1 MRTSALK
8 ITVDD
13 KALRET
19 LAKLPERLNERARK
33 NGARR
38 ALAPFA
44 KSLGRIWASSRYRGK
59 ATHRKAIQAA
69 AQMDVRRMGGGP
81 LAPLRSQVG
90 IRYGSKGGARAK
102 GRQRVYH
109 LLELGFR
116 HYGRGSS
123 FYNTTPAHLIQQRDA
138 RREFVKQE
146 RDRVWRENP
155 GNTRQA
161 RQARSGAMF
170 AVYGQAREQFK
181 ELTEF
186 TYAKKDAIKAAR
198 GGARMIPGA
207 MRSYRW
213 AVRALPI
220 AMRRMAEE
228 TLAEAKKLLG
238 GAK

>member
-1 MRTSALK
+1 MSTPALK

-13 KALRET
+13 KALREA

-44 KSLGRIWASSRYRGK
+44 KSLGRIWAASRYRGK

-69 AQMDVRRMGGGP
+69 AQMDVRRIGRGP

-123 FYNTTPAHLIQQRDA
+123 FYSSTPAHLVQQRDA
-138 RREFVKQE
+138 RKEFVKLE
-146 RDRVWRENP
+146 RDRIWKESP
-155 GNTRQA
+155 GGSRQA
-161 RQARSGAMF
+161 RQARSAALFVM
-170 AVYGQAREQFK
+170 YGQAREQFK
-181 ELTEF
+181 ELSDF
-186 TYAKKDAIKAAR
+186 RFSKASAMKAAGGGAKK
-198 GGARMIPGA
+198 IPGA

>member
-1 MRTSALK
+1 MSTTALK

-44 KSLGRIWASSRYRGK
+44 KSLGRIWASAQYRGK

-69 AQMDVRRMGGGP
+69 TQLDIRRMGSGP
-81 LAPLRSQVG
+81 KSTLRTQIG
-90 IRYGSKGGARAK
+90 IRYGYKGGARAA
-102 GRQRVYH
+102 GRQRIYH

-116 HYGRGSS
+116 HYGRGSK
-123 FYNTTPAHLIQQRDA
+123 FYGTTPDHLVQQRDA
-138 RREFVKQE
+138 RRVFVKLE
-146 RDRVWRENP
+146 RDRIWKENP
-155 GNTRQA
+155 GA
-161 RQARSGAMF
+161 SRQARSARSAAMY
-170 AVYGQAREQFK
+170 VMYGQAREQFK
-181 ELTEF
+181 EF
-186 TYAKKDAIKAAR
+186 TSFKAAKQSAMKAITGNVR
-198 GGARMIPGA
+198 TIPGA
-207 MRSYRW
+207 LRSYSW
-213 AVRALPI
+213 ARQTLPL

>member
-1 MRTSALK
+1 MIPAIK
-8 ITVDD
+8 ITVNDRE
-13 KALRET
+13 LRRT
-19 LAKLPERLNERARK
+19 LERLPERLNERARK

-38 ALAPFA
+38 ALAPYVKQIA
-44 KSLGRIWASSRYRGK
+44 AIWAAAPYEGK
-59 ATHRKAIQAA
+59 PVHRKAIAA
-69 AQMDVRRMGGGP
+69 ATKLDVRRVGSGP
-81 LAPLRSQVG
+81 TAPLRARIGVQ
-90 IRYGSKGGARAK
+90 YGRKGGARAK

-186 TYAKKDAIKAAR
+186 TYAKKDALKAAR